1 MLSKNNHLSS
11 LFNNYKSV
19 ILKEEQLS
27 ESEVTSGLNNGT
39 MVLLGNVKHKNVKP
53 LLIGQPAG
61 IKINANIGTSPLICS
76 HEEELEK
83 LKMVEKAGAHTY
95 MDLSTGG
102 DLDNIRQD
110 MINFSTMPIG
120 TVPIYAAAKKI
131 SDKNIEIEKMDM
143 ELVFDEIE
151 YQASQ
156 GVDFMTIHTGIDM
169 ASVEYAEK
177 HRVMGVVSRGGSMI
191 ARWMKVNKKENP
203 FLLDF
208 DRILKIA
215 AKYNVTLSLGDG
227 MRPGALADSSD
238 YAQMQEVLNLGM
250 QVLKAREM
258 GVQVM
263 VEGPGHVPLNQVKSQ
278 IESIKLLTHKA
289 PLYVL
294 GPLVIDNGAGYDH
307 ISAAIGAAV
316 AVMSGVDYL
325 CYVTPAEHL
334 SLPNQEDVHAGI
346 IASRIAAAAG
356 ETALNKKTS
365 VDIQNNM
372 SKARSM
378 LDWQGMEK
386 YAIDTEMV
394 QKRRESHKDKEECAM
409 CGEFCSIKLKNK
421 DLYY

>member
-1 MLSKNNHLSS
+1 MISKNTHLSS
-11 LFNNYKSV
+11 LFSHYKDD
-19 ILKEEQLS
+19 LCKEEGITIS
-27 ESEVTSGLNNGT
+27 ELEQGLNSGS
-39 MVLLGNVKHKNVKP
+39 MVLLGNINHKNVKP
-53 LLIGQPAG
+53 LLIGQPAK

-76 HEEELEK
+76 SKEEMEK
-83 LKMVEKAGAHTY
+83 LKMVEKAGADTY

-102 DLDNIRQD
+102 NLDEIRKT
-110 MINFSTMPIG
+110 MISSSHLPIG
-120 TVPIYAAAKKI
+120 TVPIYAAAKKL
-131 SDKNIEIEKMDM
+131 SEKNIEIENMDM
-143 ELVFDEIE
+143 EEVFDEIE
-151 YQASQ
+151 RQAEQ

-203 FLLDF
+203 FLVEF
-208 DRILKIA
+208 DRIVKIA
-215 AKYNVTLSLGDG
+215 KKYNVTLSLGDG

-238 YAQMQEVLNLGM
+238 YAQMQEVLNLGQ
-250 QVLKAREM
+250 QVLKSRQE

-278 IESIKLLTHKA
+278 TESIKLLTHNA

-307 ISAAIGAAV
+307 ISAAIGASV

-334 SLPNQEDVHAGI
+334 SLPNEEDVYNGI

-356 ETALNKKTS
+356 ETALNRKLS

-378 LDWQGMEK
+378 LDWKMMEH
-386 YAIDTEMV
+386 YAIDSDMV
-394 QKRRESHKDKEECAM
+394 KKRRESHKDKEECAM

-421 DLYY
+421 DM

>member
-1 MLSKNNHLSS
+1 MISKNTHLSS
-11 LFNNYKSV
+11 LFSHYKDD
-19 ILKEEQLS
+19 LCKEEGITIS
-27 ESEVTSGLNNGT
+27 ELEQGLNSGS
-39 MVLLGNVKHKNVKP
+39 MVLLGNINHKNVNP
-53 LLIGQPAG
+53 LLIGQPAK

-76 HEEELEK
+76 SKEEMEK
-83 LKMVEKAGAHTY
+83 LKMVEKAGADTY

-102 DLDNIRQD
+102 NLDEIRKT
-110 MINFSTMPIG
+110 MISSSHLPIG
-120 TVPIYAAAKKI
+120 TVPIYAAAKKL
-131 SDKNIEIEKMDM
+131 SEKNIEIENMDM
-143 ELVFDEIE
+143 EEVFDEIE
-151 YQASQ
+151 RQAEQ

-203 FLLDF
+203 FLVEF
-208 DRILKIA
+208 DRIVKIA
-215 AKYNVTLSLGDG
+215 KKYNVTLSLGDG

-238 YAQMQEVLNLGM
+238 YAQMQEVLNLGQ
-250 QVLKAREM
+250 QVLKSRQE

-278 IESIKLLTHKA
+278 IESIKLLTHNA

-307 ISAAIGAAV
+307 ISAAIGASV

-334 SLPNQEDVHAGI
+334 SLPNEEDVYNGI

-356 ETALNKKTS
+356 ETALNRKLS

-378 LDWQGMEK
+378 LDWKMMEH
-386 YAIDTEMV
+386 YAIDSDMV
-394 QKRRESHKDKEECAM
+394 KKRRESHKDKEECAM

-421 DLYY
+421 DM

>member
-1 MLSKNNHLSS
+1 MISKNTHLSS
-11 LFNNYKSV
+11 LFSHYKDD
-19 ILKEEQLS
+19 LCKEEGITIS
-27 ESEVTSGLNNGT
+27 ELEQGLNSGS
-39 MVLLGNVKHKNVKP
+39 MVLLGNINHKNVKP
-53 LLIGQPAG
+53 LLIGQPAK

-76 HEEELEK
+76 SKEEMEK
-83 LKMVEKAGAHTY
+83 LKMVEKAGADTY

-102 DLDNIRQD
+102 NLDEIRKT
-110 MINFSTMPIG
+110 MISSSHLPIG
-120 TVPIYAAAKKI
+120 TVPIYAAAKKL
-131 SDKNIEIEKMDM
+131 SEKNIEIENMDM
-143 ELVFDEIE
+143 EEVFDEIE
-151 YQASQ
+151 RQAEQ

-203 FLLDF
+203 FLVEF
-208 DRILKIA
+208 DRIVKIA
-215 AKYNVTLSLGDG
+215 KKYNVTLSLGDG

-238 YAQMQEVLNLGM
+238 YAQMQEVLNLGQ
-250 QVLKAREM
+250 QVLKSRQE

-278 IESIKLLTHKA
+278 IESIKLLTHNA

-307 ISAAIGAAV
+307 ISAAIGASV

-334 SLPNQEDVHAGI
+334 SLPNEEDVYNGI

-356 ETALNKKTS
+356 ETALNRKLS

-378 LDWQGMEK
+378 LDWKMMEH
-386 YAIDTEMV
+386 YAIDSDMV
-394 QKRRESHKDKEECAM
+394 KKRRESHKDKEECAM

-421 DLYY
+421 DM

>member
-1 MLSKNNHLSS
+1 M
-11 LFNNYKSV
+11 
-19 ILKEEQLS
+19 EQ
-27 ESEVTSGLNNGT
+27 GLNSGS
-39 MVLLGNVKHKNVKP
+39 MVLLGNINHKNVNP
-53 LLIGQPAG
+53 LLIGQPAK

-76 HEEELEK
+76 SKEEMEK
-83 LKMVEKAGAHTY
+83 LKMVEKAGADTY

-102 DLDNIRQD
+102 NLDEIRKT
-110 MINFSTMPIG
+110 MISSSHLPIG
-120 TVPIYAAAKKI
+120 TVPIYAAAKKL
-131 SDKNIEIEKMDM
+131 SEKNIEIENMDM
-143 ELVFDEIE
+143 EEVFDEIE
-151 YQASQ
+151 RQAEQ

-203 FLLDF
+203 FLVEF
-208 DRILKIA
+208 DRIVKIA
-215 AKYNVTLSLGDG
+215 KKYNVTLSLGDG

-238 YAQMQEVLNLGM
+238 YAQMQEVLNLGQ
-250 QVLKAREM
+250 QVLKSRQE

-278 IESIKLLTHKA
+278 IESIKLLTHNA

-307 ISAAIGAAV
+307 ISAAIGASV

-334 SLPNQEDVHAGI
+334 SLPNEEDVYNGI

-356 ETALNKKTS
+356 ETALNRKLS

-378 LDWQGMEK
+378 LDWKMMEH
-386 YAIDTEMV
+386 YAIDSDMV
-394 QKRRESHKDKEECAM
+394 KKRRESHKDKEECAM

-421 DLYY
+421 DM

>member
-1 MLSKNNHLSS
+1 MISKNTHLSS
-11 LFNNYKSV
+11 LFSHYKDD
-19 ILKEEQLS
+19 LCKEEGITIVELEQ
-27 ESEVTSGLNNGT
+27 GLNSGS
-39 MVLLGNVKHKNVKP
+39 MVLLGNINHKNVKP
-53 LLIGQPAG
+53 LLIGQPAK

-76 HEEELEK
+76 SKEEMEK
-83 LKMVEKAGAHTY
+83 LKMVEKAGADTY

-102 DLDNIRQD
+102 NLDEIRKT
-110 MINFSTMPIG
+110 MISSSHLPIG
-120 TVPIYAAAKKI
+120 TVPIYAAAKKL
-131 SDKNIEIEKMDM
+131 SEKNIEIENMDM
-143 ELVFDEIE
+143 EEVFDEIE
-151 YQASQ
+151 RQAEQ

-203 FLLDF
+203 FLVEF
-208 DRILKIA
+208 DRIVKIA
-215 AKYNVTLSLGDG
+215 KKYNVTLSLGDG

-238 YAQMQEVLNLGM
+238 YAQMQEVLNLGQ
-250 QVLKAREM
+250 QVLKSRQE

-278 IESIKLLTHKA
+278 IESIKLLTHNA

-307 ISAAIGAAV
+307 ISAAIGASV

-334 SLPNQEDVHAGI
+334 SLPNEEDVYNGI

-356 ETALNKKTS
+356 ETALNRKLS

-378 LDWQGMEK
+378 LDWKMMEH
-386 YAIDTEMV
+386 YAIDSDMV
-394 QKRRESHKDKEECAM
+394 KKRRESHKDKEECAM

-421 DLYY
+421 DM

>member
-1 MLSKNNHLSS
+1 MISKNTHLSS
-11 LFNNYKSV
+11 LFSHYKDD
-19 ILKEEQLS
+19 LCKEEGITMS
-27 ESEVTSGLNNGT
+27 ELEQGLNSGS
-39 MVLLGNVKHKNVKP
+39 MVLLGNINHKNVKP
-53 LLIGQPAG
+53 LLIGQPAK

-76 HEEELEK
+76 SKEEMEK
-83 LKMVEKAGAHTY
+83 LKMVEKAGADTY

-102 DLDNIRQD
+102 NLDEIRKT
-110 MINFSTMPIG
+110 MISSSHLPIG
-120 TVPIYAAAKKI
+120 TVPIYAAAKKL
-131 SDKNIEIEKMDM
+131 SEKNIEIENMDM
-143 ELVFDEIE
+143 EEVFDEIE
-151 YQASQ
+151 RQAEQ

-203 FLLDF
+203 FLVEF
-208 DRILKIA
+208 DRIVKIA
-215 AKYNVTLSLGDG
+215 KKYNVTLSLGDG

-238 YAQMQEVLNLGM
+238 YAQMQEVLNLGQ
-250 QVLKAREM
+250 QVLKSRQE

-278 IESIKLLTHKA
+278 IESIKLLTHNA

-307 ISAAIGAAV
+307 ISAAIGASV

-334 SLPNQEDVHAGI
+334 SLPNEEDVYNGI

-356 ETALNKKTS
+356 ETALNRKLS

-378 LDWQGMEK
+378 LDWKMMEH
-386 YAIDTEMV
+386 YAIDSDMV
-394 QKRRESHKDKEECAM
+394 KKRRESHKDKEECAM

-421 DLYY
+421 DM